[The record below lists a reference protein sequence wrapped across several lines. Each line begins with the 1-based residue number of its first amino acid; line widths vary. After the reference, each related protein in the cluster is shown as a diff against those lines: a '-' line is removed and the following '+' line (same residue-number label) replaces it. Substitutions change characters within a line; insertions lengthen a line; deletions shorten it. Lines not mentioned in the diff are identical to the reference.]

1 MRNRTTR
8 LTSHPDSGFTLI
20 EVMIAMA
27 ILGIGLLA
35 IAAAQIT
42 AMRVSSRSKNMQ
54 QAMFLAREQLDD
66 MDALLPGSAVL
77 QTAATIADPANPI
90 KVTNDAENGTSFNR
104 SMQIIPNNPT
114 TDMAQV
120 IVTVAWNNAT
130 TSAPSQVVLSAIKR
144 MN

>member
-1 MRNRTTR
+1 MRKPLTR

-42 AMRVSSRSKNMQ
+42 AMKVSSRSKNMQ

-77 QTAATIADPANPI
+77 QTAATIQDPANPI

-130 TSAPSQVVLSAIKR
+130 TSATNQVRLSAVKR